1 MHCVGIP
8 WEECHIRAVVAQG
21 VARCTGVTR
30 RLRLCLSFSKSS
42 HFARVAKCTGVIG
55 RLWSWSG
62 WTWRIPWGECHQS
75 TVIVQEWHHST
86 CRSLNQ
92 GLLLWARCRLIFQ
105 SKGVNL
111 WRDVELMIWDGAG
124 ISLPRI
130 TSHLSGFFSIF
141 TQTLYSTKLYI
152 WWQMYDTS
160 ASKTCLKWNVHRY
173 VHMESD
179 QSGFTA
185 TI

>member
-105 SKGVNL
+105 SKVRRVAGSEPL
-111 WRDVELMIWDGAG
+111 AWR
-124 ISLPRI
+124 
-130 TSHLSGFFSIF
+130 GFNDLGWSRH
-141 TQTLYSTKLYI
+141 QSTKNYITPLSLLLNFHMNYTKSYI
-152 WWQMYDTS
+152 WWQMYDKS
-160 ASKTCLKWNVHRY
+160 ASKTY
-173 VHMESD
+173 P
-179 QSGFTA
+179 Q
-185 TI
+185 